1 MNIHSKPSKSF
12 HGCFS
17 RFAGDASEPPD
28 FHSLEWTLVRN
39 KKGKERKKTL
49 KSDFEFCQWH
59 RIPSENINFVV
70 APKE

>member
-28 FHSLEWTLVRN
+28 FHSSEWTLVRN

-49 KSDFEFCQWH
+49 KSDFEFCHWH